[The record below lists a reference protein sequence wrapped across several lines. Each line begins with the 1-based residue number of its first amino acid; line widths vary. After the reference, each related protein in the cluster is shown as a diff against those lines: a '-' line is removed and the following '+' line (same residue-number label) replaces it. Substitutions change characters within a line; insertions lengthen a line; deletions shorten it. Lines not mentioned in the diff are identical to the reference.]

1 MEVKLWEGGLQA
13 QEISAIEKIQQVFS
27 TNLNTQKPKP
37 GQQGGS
43 LKDQLRSLAVNPI
56 LPWKGYAGFRFID
69 AKGNEGEFD
78 LVIVTHCN
86 VLIIELKNWND
97 GEIVS
102 RKDKWYKNDREMGR
116 SPVSV
121 TQNKVYLLKH
131 KLDRIRKK
139 FTNKGFTPHIQHLVV
154 MTGDADFSKITE
166 LEKEHTLSLNDFL
179 EYIDGRKFDQKFR
192 PHPNSKVLNQDFKV
206 FDELFLGNNTEP
218 KQLRIN
224 GYKATDLIFEHPNK
238 VYKEFQAVSEI
249 SSRNEAL
256 LRLWNFEN
264 LKGVKAKTPDGRF
277 EIVSREREVLQ
288 FIKHQDHDLY
298 KHCIRSLTALQ
309 KDEVTTE
316 YCEIYELP
324 PSHARFNEF
333 IGKYG
338 SALTEIDRANL
349 MKLLVAK
356 FSDLHHIKIAH
367 RDLGDH
373 SIWIS
378 PSKEIALSNFI
389 SAYHQPAG
397 TVGDYREALSVN
409 TLSKAAESVGFRTPF
424 EADVYALAM
433 LSWHILTAQRLSPK
447 SVEDISIVLEE
458 SDSCYAPALLE
469 AISGKGFCN
478 ASDLFD
484 ALKKSEPALNDQY
497 AFDQQ
502 ELEPYRRPISHSRR
516 FREDDDFIVETD
528 EKEVYISDGQLVKA
542 WLNINLEAGNA
553 KGGYRLLHFLK
564 KIEKLQISSP
574 PYIPVIREFG
584 IATKSSSLY
593 LLMDKAE
600 GVHWDA
606 LNLPTGSKLEV
617 IRQLIASI
625 EHLHTLGMAHGDLH
639 PKNILVASADD
650 QHMLSLIDIPDFCL
664 DSQES
669 LNHRYSPA
677 NIDSCTAFERDNYA
691 VMKMTCELLGID
703 WGEQST
709 EYPKLSEAIEQEL
722 MDTLYGF
729 KDLSRF
735 KAAFDT
741 PQTDDLVPVEVMFGG
756 ERFDPVT
763 IYPDNGHLYLQI
775 EPSHKKK
782 SDARVR
788 FIGVGGSFDLIFS
801 TSDQAFVVGFNL
813 RERSSI
819 RRADSDKSQLELDF
833 PIRVTWG
840 EGYNLSE
847 LSKKLKDN
855 ESFSIALDLA
865 FRKDVE
871 LPLEEEEEGL
881 TYELKKA
888 FEQLEHEELESDD
901 PKFIIS
907 TAKLWKAVLDTE
919 TESYPYIEL
928 SGKPK
933 EPQDVS
939 DQLILTYQ
947 SDVDVL
953 EQFKKSDSIEALR
966 VEGED
971 EHPLGEVLLKHSALN
986 EVRITKLRFKSQSLQ
1001 DGDLVFFRTKQDRA
1015 SYEKRK
1021 AALQSLLDK
1030 EGIIGDLVSYFDPSC
1045 TLPAKS
1051 YDIDVSDEDF
1061 SRYDRED
1068 EQGNKI
1074 SLNEQQR
1081 GAFSKLIQNGPL
1093 SLLQGPPG
1101 TGKTEFIAAFVHYL
1115 IEKQQVNRVLLVSQS
1130 HEAVNT
1136 AAERIRNHCARL
1148 NTPLDVVRFSNREG
1162 AVSTGLRDVYSNAII
1177 SEKRELFGSEAKYR
1191 VESLGRALGLQPTYL
1206 SELVNAELKLFKQI
1220 DHFNKLKESLSGQ
1233 IMENEDK
1240 QQLKASLNQLN
1251 KTIRT
1256 TIKEQFGLALDE
1268 AENLGAA
1275 KSLLIN
1281 KLNRDYAIR
1290 PDEAL
1295 RARALAKLSRDML
1308 DVLETDQVNY
1318 DEFLARSRQLV
1329 TGTCVGIGQ
1338 RHIGIRDNQY
1348 DWVIID
1354 EAARSIASELAIAMQ
1369 SGKRVLLVGDHQ
1381 QLPPLYTEPHQQ
1393 ALARKLG
1400 ISSKESDLSLILQS
1414 DFARAFESGYGSQ
1427 VGATLLTQ
1435 YRMAPEIGNLVSNV
1449 FYSGKLDNGSRVI
1462 PDIYGSVPEVLQSP
1476 VTWLDTSSL
1485 GNRAHHQSDR
1495 GVSIYNRCEADLII
1509 TLLKQIASD
1518 FNFLID
1524 LKASIKEGEPA
1535 IGVICMYGEQKRLI
1549 RQKFKE
1555 VQWDDAFKSL
1565 VKIDTVDS
1573 YQGKENRI
1581 IVLSITRSDKQK
1593 SVTKFFKAPN
1603 RINVAL
1609 SRAMDRL
1616 LIVGAADLWRS
1627 KNKHLPL
1634 GLVVSY
1640 MVEQGEKSGYRFVDA
1655 DISNGSARQEK

>member
-13 QEISAIEKIQQVFS
+13 QEISAIEKIQRAFS
-27 TNLNTQKPKP
+27 TKPIEQKSKP
-37 GQQGGS
+37 GKQGGS

-86 VLIIELKNWND
+86 VLIVELKDWNN
-97 GEIVS
+97 GEVVS
-102 RKDKWYKNDREMGR
+102 RRDKWYKNDREMGR

-121 TQNKVYLLKH
+121 TQNKVYLLKN
-131 KLDRIRKK
+131 KLDRVRNR
-139 FTNKGFTPHIQHLVV
+139 FTNKGFTPQIMHLVV
-154 MTGDADFSKITE
+154 MTGNAGFSKITDQ
-166 LEKEHTLSLNDFL
+166 EKAHTLSLSDFL
-179 EYIDGRKFDQKFR
+179 EYVDGRKFDQKFR

-206 FDELFLGNNTEP
+206 FDDLFLGNNTGP
-218 KQLRIN
+218 KQLRID

-249 SSRNEAL
+249 SRSDEAL

-264 LKGVKAKTPDGRF
+264 LEGVKAKTSDGRF
-277 EIVSREREVLQ
+277 DIVSREREVLQ

-298 KHCIRSLTALQ
+298 KHCLRSLTALQ

-338 SALTEIDRANL
+338 TALAEVDRANL

-356 FSDLHHIKIAH
+356 FSDLHQIKVAH

-409 TLSKAAESVGFRTPF
+409 TLSGATENGNFRTPF
-424 EADVYALAM
+424 EADVCALGL

-447 SVEDISIVLEE
+447 SIEDIGTALEA
-458 SDSCYAPALLE
+458 SDSFYAPVLLQ
-469 AISGKGFCN
+469 AISGGDFSN

-484 ALKKSEPALNDQY
+484 ALKKSEPALGEQL

-502 ELEPYRRPISHSRR
+502 ELEPYRKGISHSRR

-528 EKEVYISDGQLVKA
+528 EKEVYLSDGQIVKA
-542 WLNINLEAGNA
+542 WLNVNAAEGNA
-553 KGGYRLLHFLK
+553 KGGYKLLHFLK
-564 KIEKLQISSP
+564 RIERLQVSSP
-574 PYIPVIREFG
+574 PYIPCIREFG

-606 LNLPTGSKLEV
+606 LDLPEENKLEV
-617 IRQLIASI
+617 IKQLIASV

-639 PKNILVASADD
+639 PANILVESADD
-650 QHMLSLIDIPDFCL
+650 QHVLSLIDIPDFCL
-664 DSQES
+664 DSKES
-669 LNHRYSPA
+669 LNHKYSPE

-703 WGEQST
+703 WGGQSV

-741 PQTDDLVPVEVMFGG
+741 PQTDDLVPVEIMLGG
-756 ERFDPVT
+756 DSFEPVT

-775 EPSHKKK
+775 DPSHKNP
-782 SDARVR
+782 SDARVK
-788 FIGVGGSFDLIFS
+788 FIGIGGSVDLIFS
-801 TSDQAFVVGFNL
+801 TRDQAFVVGFNL

-819 RRADSDKSQLELDF
+819 RRSDADKSQLELDF

-847 LSKKLKDN
+847 LSKKLEDN

-865 FRKDVE
+865 LRKTVE
-871 LPLEEEEEGL
+871 EPLEEDGL
-881 TYELKKA
+881 TLELKKA
-888 FEQLEHEELESDD
+888 FEQLEQED
-901 PKFIIS
+901 PANAEPKLTIS
-907 TAKLWKAVLDTE
+907 TAKLWRAILDTE
-919 TESYPYIEL
+919 TESYPYIEV
-928 SGKPK
+928 SGKPR
-933 EPQDVS
+933 EPKDIS

-953 EQFKKSDSIEALR
+953 GQFNKSDSIEALR

-971 EHPLGEVLLKHSALN
+971 EHSLGEVVLKHSALN
-986 EVRITKLRFKSQSLQ
+986 EVRIAKLRFKSQSLK

-1021 AALQSLLDK
+1021 AALQCLLDK
-1030 EGIIGDLVSYFDPSC
+1030 EGIIGDLVNYFDPSC
-1045 TLPAKS
+1045 SLPAKS
-1051 YDIDVSDEDF
+1051 YGIEISDQDF

-1068 EQGNKI
+1068 DQGNKI

-1081 GAFSKLIQNGPL
+1081 GAFTKLIQNGPL

-1148 NTPLDVVRFSNREG
+1148 ETPLDVVRFSNREG

-1177 SEKRELFGSEAKYR
+1177 SEKRELFAAEAKYR
-1191 VESLGRALGLQPTYL
+1191 VEALGRALGLQPKYL
-1206 SELVNAELKLFKQI
+1206 SELINAELKLFKQI
-1220 DHFNKLKESLSGQ
+1220 DHFNKSMESLSDQ
-1233 IMENEDK
+1233 VMEKEDK
-1240 QQLKASLNQLN
+1240 QQLKQSLLELN
-1251 KTIRT
+1251 STIRM
-1256 TIKEQFGLALDE
+1256 TIKEEFGLALDKN
-1268 AENLGAA
+1268 ENLAA
-1275 KSLLIN
+1275 VKNLLLD

-1295 RARALAKLSRDML
+1295 RAKALAKLSRDML

-1369 SGKRVLLVGDHQ
+1369 AGKRVLLVGDHQ
-1381 QLPPLYTEPHQQ
+1381 QLPPLYTGPHKQ

-1400 ISSKESDLSLILQS
+1400 ISSQENDLDLLLQS
-1414 DFARAFESGYGSQ
+1414 DFARAFESGYGKQ
-1427 VGATLLTQ
+1427 AGATLLTQ

-1449 FYSGKLDNGSRVI
+1449 FYGGKLGNGSRAI
-1462 PDIYGSVPEVLQSP
+1462 PAIYDSVPEALQSP
-1476 VTWLDTSSL
+1476 VTWLDTSAL
-1485 GNRAHHQSDR
+1485 GHRAHHQDDR

-1509 TLLKQIASD
+1509 NLLKQIASD
-1518 FNFLID
+1518 FDFLIN
-1524 LKASIKEGEPA
+1524 LKASVKEGEPA

-1581 IVLSITRSDKQK
+1581 IILSITRSDKRQ
-1593 SVTKFFKAPN
+1593 SPGFLRTAN

-1616 LIVGAADLWRS
+1616 LIVGSADMWRS
-1627 KNKHLPL
+1627 KNKHMPL
-1634 GLVVSY
+1634 GRVASY
-1640 MVEQGEKSGYRFVDA
+1640 VFEQGEESGHRFVDA
-1655 DISNGSARQEK
+1655 KMTNGNGGHGK

>member
-1 MEVKLWEGGLQA
+1 MEVKLWEGGLQV
-13 QEISAIEKIQQVFS
+13 QEISAIEKIKQAFS
-27 TNLNTQKPKP
+27 AKRVDQKPKLV
-37 GQQGGS
+37 QQGGS
-43 LKDQLRSLAVNPI
+43 LKDQLRSFAVNPI
-56 LPWKGYAGFRFID
+56 LPWKGYAGFRFVD

-86 VLIIELKNWND
+86 VLIIELKDWNN
-97 GEIVS
+97 GEVVS

-121 TQNKVYLLKH
+121 TQNKVYLLKN
-131 KLDRIRKK
+131 KLDRIRNK

-154 MTGDADFSKITE
+154 MTGNADFSKITD
-166 LEKEHTLSLNDFL
+166 LEKEHTLSLDDFL
-179 EYIDGRKFDQKFR
+179 EYVDGHKFDQKFR
-192 PHPNSKVLNQDFKV
+192 PHPNTKVLNQDFNI
-206 FDELFLGNNTEP
+206 FDELFLGNNTGP
-218 KQLRIN
+218 KQLRID

-238 VYKEFQAVSEI
+238 VYKEFQAVSEV
-249 SSRNEAL
+249 SSSDEAL

-264 LKGVKAKTPDGRF
+264 LEGVKAKTSEGRF
-277 EIVSREREVLQ
+277 EFVSREREVLQ
-288 FIKHQDHDLY
+288 FIKHQNHDLY
-298 KHCIRSLTALQ
+298 KHCLRSLTALQ
-309 KDEVTTE
+309 KDDVTVE

-324 PSHARFNEF
+324 PSHTRFNEF
-333 IGKYG
+333 VGKYG
-338 SALTEIDRANL
+338 TALAGINRANL

-356 FSDLHHIKIAH
+356 FSDLHQIKVAH

-378 PSKEIALSNFI
+378 PGKEIALSNFI

-397 TVGDYREALSVN
+397 TVGDYRGALSVN
-409 TLSKAAESVGFRTPF
+409 TLAVATDNKKIRTPF
-424 EADVYALAM
+424 EADVCALAL
-433 LSWHILTAQRLSPK
+433 LSWHILTAQRLSPR
-447 SVEDISIVLEE
+447 SVEDIVTVLEG
-458 SDSCYAPALLE
+458 SDSCYAPVLLQ
-469 AISGKGFCN
+469 AISGEGLYN
-478 ASDLFD
+478 ASDLLD
-484 ALKKSEPALNDQY
+484 ALKKSEPAISDQHT
-497 AFDQQ
+497 FDQL
-502 ELEPYRRPISHSRR
+502 ELEPYRKAISHSRR

-528 EKEVYISDGQLVKA
+528 EKEVYLSDGKVVKA
-542 WLNINLEAGNA
+542 WLNVNTVSGDV
-553 KGGYRLLHFLK
+553 KGGYKLLHFLK
-564 KIEKLQISSP
+564 RIEKLQVSSP
-574 PYIPVIREFG
+574 AYIPCIREFG

-593 LLMDKAE
+593 LVIDKAE

-606 LNLPTGSKLEV
+606 LDLPLESKPDV
-617 IRQLIASI
+617 IKQLIASV
-625 EHLHTLGMAHGDLH
+625 EHLHTLGIAHGDLH
-639 PKNILVASADD
+639 PENVLVESANDK
-650 QHMLSLIDIPDFCL
+650 HVLSLIDIPDFNL
-664 DSQES
+664 DSKEP
-669 LNHRYSPA
+669 LNHRYSPE

-691 VMKMTCELLGID
+691 VMKMTCELLGIA
-703 WGEQST
+703 WGEQSI
-709 EYPKLSEAIEQEL
+709 EYPKLSEVIEQEL
-722 MDTLYGF
+722 TDTLYGF

-735 KAAFDT
+735 KAAFDG
-741 PQTDDLVPVEVMFGG
+741 PRTDETVPVEIMLGG
-756 ERFDPVT
+756 EHFDPVT
-763 IYPDNGHLYLQI
+763 IYPDNGHLYLQLN
-775 EPSHKKK
+775 PSHKDPT
-782 SDARVR
+782 DARVK
-788 FIGVGGSFDLIFS
+788 FIGIGGSVDLIFS
-801 TSDQAFVVGFNL
+801 TRDQAFVVGFNL

-819 RRADSDKSQLELDF
+819 RRSDTDMSQLELDF

-840 EGYNLSE
+840 EGYNLSA
-847 LSKKLKDN
+847 LTKKLENN

-865 FRKDVE
+865 LRKKVE
-871 LPLEEEEEGL
+871 EPHVDEL
-881 TYELKKA
+881 TLELKKA
-888 FEQLEHEELESDD
+888 FEKLKHED
-901 PKFIIS
+901 PADTEPKLSIS
-907 TAKLWKAVLDTE
+907 TAKLWKAILDTE
-919 TESYPYIEL
+919 TESYPYIEI

-933 EPQDVS
+933 EPQDIP

-971 EHPLGEVLLKHSALN
+971 EHSLGEVVLKHSALN
-986 EVRITKLRFKSQSLQ
+986 EVRIAKLRFKTQSLK

-1021 AALQSLLDK
+1021 TALQSLLDK
-1030 EGIIGDLVSYFDPSC
+1030 EGIIGDLVNYFDPSC
-1045 TLPAKS
+1045 SLPAKS
-1051 YDIDVSDEDF
+1051 YSIEVSDQDF

-1068 EQGNKI
+1068 DHGNKI

-1115 IEKQQVNRVLLVSQS
+1115 IEKQQVNRILLVSQS

-1148 NTPLDVVRFSNREG
+1148 DTPLDVVRFSNREG
-1162 AVSTGLRDVYSNAII
+1162 AVSTGLRDVYSNSIV
-1177 SEKRELFGSEAKYR
+1177 SEQRELFRAEAKYR
-1191 VESLGRALGLQPTYL
+1191 VEAMGRALGLQPKYL
-1206 SELVNAELKLFKQI
+1206 SELINAELKLFKQI
-1220 DHFNKLKESLSGQ
+1220 DHFNKFKESLSDQ
-1233 IMENEDK
+1233 DMEKEDTQKLK
-1240 QQLKASLNQLN
+1240 QSLLELDN
-1251 KTIRT
+1251 TIRT
-1256 TIKEQFGLALDE
+1256 TIKEEFALALDK
-1268 AENLGAA
+1268 NDDLVGA
-1275 KSLLIN
+1275 KYLLLN
-1281 KLNRDYAIR
+1281 KLNHEYAIR

-1369 SGKRVLLVGDHQ
+1369 AGKRVLLVGDHQ
-1381 QLPPLYTEPHQQ
+1381 QLPPLYTKPHQK

-1400 ISSKESDLSLILQS
+1400 ISTKESDLSLLLQS

-1427 VGATLLTQ
+1427 AGATLLTQ

-1449 FYSGKLDNGSRVI
+1449 FYSGKLVNGSRMI
-1462 PDIYGSVPEVLQSP
+1462 PDIYESVPEVLQSP

-1485 GNRAHHQSDR
+1485 GNRAHHQADR

-1509 TLLKQIASD
+1509 NLLKQIASD
-1518 FNFLID
+1518 YNFLID
-1524 LKASIKEGEPA
+1524 LQASVREGEPA

-1555 VQWDDAFKSL
+1555 VQWDDVFKSL

-1581 IVLSITRSDKQK
+1581 IILSVTRFDKHK
-1593 SVTKFFKAPN
+1593 SVTEFFKAPN

-1616 LIVGAADLWRS
+1616 VIVGAADLWRS
-1627 KNKHLPL
+1627 NNKHLPL
-1634 GLVVSY
+1634 GRVASY
-1640 MVEQGEKSGYRFVDA
+1640 MVEQGEESRYRFIDA
-1655 DISNGSARQEK
+1655 DIKSGRRGK